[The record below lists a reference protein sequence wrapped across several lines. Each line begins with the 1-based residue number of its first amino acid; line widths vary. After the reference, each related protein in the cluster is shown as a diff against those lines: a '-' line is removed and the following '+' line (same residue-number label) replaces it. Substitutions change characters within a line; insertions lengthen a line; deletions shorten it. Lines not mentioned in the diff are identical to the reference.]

1 MLLPLLLSLLWGG
14 EWAEGEKRSRL
25 GLRDTKWWQAQDPA
39 FQLEVPELV
48 TVQEGLCVLVPCTVT
63 YPKIEWDDST
73 SAYGY
78 WFRKGTKKTT
88 ADPVATNEPN
98 TKVQMS
104 TQDRFQLVGNP
115 HNYSCSLVI
124 RDARK
129 EDMAAYY
136 FRVERGPYVKYNFN
150 SFFLNVT
157 ALTQRPDVYLPETLE
172 PEQPVT
178 VICVFN
184 WAYEGC
190 PAATFSW
197 KGAVLSSQETKPTTS
212 YFSVLSI
219 TPSPQDHDTNLTCQV
234 DFSRKGV
241 STHRTVQLSIA
252 YAPKDLVLSVSRDN
266 TSALQLQENVLSL
279 EAQKG
284 QFLRLLCAA
293 DGQPPA
299 MLSWVLDDRV
309 LSRSSPSGP
318 RTLELEL
325 PGVKAGDSGRYTC
338 RAENRLGFQRRS
350 LDLSVQYLPE
360 NLKVMVS
367 QANRTVLANLS
378 NGTSLPVLEGQSL
391 RLVCVTCSNP
401 PARLSWAW
409 RRQTLSPTQPSDP
422 GVLELPRIQMEH
434 EGEFTCQAQ
443 NPLGSQHISLS
454 LSVHYPPQLLGPS
467 CSWEAEGLHC
477 GCSSRAQPAPS
488 LRWWLGEGL
497 LEGNSSNSS
506 FTVTSSS
513 AGPWANSSLSLH
525 GGFSSGLRLSCEAEN
540 IHGTHSIIVL
550 LLPDKKG
557 SISTAFS
564 KGVFLG
570 TGITTLLSLCLI
582 LITVN
587 TLRKK
592 WTQAETLR
600 PRVSR
605 SSTIL
610 DYINVI
616 PNTGPLAR
624 NRRAKPSSPSQSP
637 SPGVHPPEPKKN
649 QKELRFASP
658 SGPRPK
664 SSTQDPEYENSQ
676 EELHYATLKFLDLRP
691 RLEDTQADYEEIEFH

>member
-14 EWAEGEKRSRL
+14 EW
-25 GLRDTKWWQAQDPA
+25 AQDPA

-157 ALTQRPDVYLPETLE
+157 
-172 PEQPVT
+172 
-178 VICVFN
+178 
-184 WAYEGC
+184 
-190 PAATFSW
+190 
-197 KGAVLSSQETKPTTS
+197 
-212 YFSVLSI
+212 VLSI

-266 TSALQLQENVLSL
+266 TS
-279 EAQKG
+279 
-284 QFLRLLCAA
+284 
-293 DGQPPA
+293 D
-299 MLSWVLDDRV
+299 
-309 LSRSSPSGP
+309 
-318 RTLELEL
+318 
-325 PGVKAGDSGRYTC
+325 
-338 RAENRLGFQRRS
+338 
-350 LDLSVQYLPE
+350 LPE

-454 LSVHYPPQLLGPS
+454 LSVHY
-467 CSWEAEGLHC
+467 
-477 GCSSRAQPAPS
+477 
-488 LRWWLGEGL
+488 
-497 LEGNSSNSS
+497 
-506 FTVTSSS
+506 
-513 AGPWANSSLSLH
+513 
-525 GGFSSGLRLSCEAEN
+525 
-540 IHGTHSIIVL
+540 
-550 LLPDKKG
+550 KKG

>member
-14 EWAEGEKRSRL
+14 EW
-25 GLRDTKWWQAQDPA
+25 AQDPA

-266 TSALQLQENVLSL
+266 TS
-279 EAQKG
+279 
-284 QFLRLLCAA
+284 
-293 DGQPPA
+293 D
-299 MLSWVLDDRV
+299 
-309 LSRSSPSGP
+309 
-318 RTLELEL
+318 
-325 PGVKAGDSGRYTC
+325 
-338 RAENRLGFQRRS
+338 
-350 LDLSVQYLPE
+350 LPE

-454 LSVHYPPQLLGPS
+454 LSVHY
-467 CSWEAEGLHC
+467 
-477 GCSSRAQPAPS
+477 
-488 LRWWLGEGL
+488 
-497 LEGNSSNSS
+497 
-506 FTVTSSS
+506 
-513 AGPWANSSLSLH
+513 
-525 GGFSSGLRLSCEAEN
+525 
-540 IHGTHSIIVL
+540 
-550 LLPDKKG
+550 KKG

>member
-14 EWAEGEKRSRL
+14 EW
-25 GLRDTKWWQAQDPA
+25 AQDPA

-454 LSVHYPPQLLGPS
+454 LSVHY
-467 CSWEAEGLHC
+467 
-477 GCSSRAQPAPS
+477 
-488 LRWWLGEGL
+488 
-497 LEGNSSNSS
+497 
-506 FTVTSSS
+506 
-513 AGPWANSSLSLH
+513 
-525 GGFSSGLRLSCEAEN
+525 
-540 IHGTHSIIVL
+540 
-550 LLPDKKG
+550 KKG